1 MPAPISVII
10 PTLNVADTIGPTL
23 ACLYEGM
30 EASLI
35 CEVVIADG
43 GSVDGIEQIAN
54 DVGATLAKTPK
65 GRGNQMRAGALS
77 AKGQWLLFIHADTV
91 LSPNWVA
98 VMGAHINNQSKAGY
112 CKLAFDK
119 DGFAPKLIAAL
130 ANLRSRIFGLPYG
143 DQALLISKD
152 LYQQTGGYPDIP
164 LMEDVALARKLRG
177 QLKSMPVTATTR
189 SDRYVKEGWFTRARK
204 NLGTLVLYF
213 LGTTPEKLAKRYHR

>member
-10 PTLNVADTIGPTL
+10 PTLNVANSIGPTL
-23 ACLYEGM
+23 SFLYEGM

-43 GSVDGIEQIAN
+43 GSADEIEQIAN
-54 DVGATLAKTPK
+54 DIGATFIKTPK
-65 GRGNQMRAGALS
+65 GRGCQMRAGALS

-91 LSPNWVA
+91 LSSNWIA
-98 VMGAHINNQSKAGY
+98 IMGAHINTQSKAGY
-112 CKLAFDK
+112 CKLAFDQ
-119 DGFAPKLIAAL
+119 DGFAPRIVAGL

-143 DQALLISKD
+143 DQTLLISKE

-177 QLKSMPVTATTR
+177 KLIPLPVTATTR
-189 SDRYVKEGWFTRARK
+189 SDRYIKEGWFTRARK

-213 LGTTPEKLAKRYHR
+213 SGTTPEKLAKRYHR